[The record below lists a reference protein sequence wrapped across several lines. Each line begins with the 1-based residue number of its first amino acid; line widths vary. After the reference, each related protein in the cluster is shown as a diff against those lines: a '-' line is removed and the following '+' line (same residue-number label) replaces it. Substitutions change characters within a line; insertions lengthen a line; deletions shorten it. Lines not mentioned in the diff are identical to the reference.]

1 MEALDKARLCLQIIH
16 ERKAVDPILFDVSK
30 LTSIAD
36 YFLITSGNSCRQ
48 VQAIAKHLRKR
59 MREEGFRPFGV
70 EGEQDGNWVLMD
82 FGEMVIHIFYQ
93 PVRAF
98 YDLESLWIE
107 APRVRLK

>member
-16 ERKAVDPILFDVSK
+16 ERKAVDPILIEVGQ

-36 YFLITSGNSCRQ
+36 YFLITGGHSSRQ

-59 MREEGFRPFGV
+59 MREEGFRPLGV
-70 EGEQDGNWVLMD
+70 EGEQDGNWALMD
-82 FGEMVIHIFYQ
+82 FGEIIIHIFYQ
-93 PVRAF
+93 PTREF

-107 APRVRLK
+107 APRVRV